1 MSFIKD
7 IKLRY
12 KTGNIVEKFIFI
24 NIGVF
29 IVSLLFK
36 VIFGLYKTNGNF
48 IFNWFAL
55 EHNFSTLITKPWS
68 IISYGFLHAGFIHIL
83 FNMIALYY
91 IGNLFIQYFT
101 QKQLIHFYV
110 LGTFFGGLLF
120 MLSNS
125 YFPLF
130 EGTRP
135 HLVGASAG
143 ISAIFIGLT
152 TYMPNYQL
160 QIRFIG
166 FVKLWHLAAIW
177 IGLDVIGLVGSN
189 AGGHF
194 SHLGGALF
202 GFLYVNQAAN
212 TKLNIWDKLS
222 GIFTSR
228 KKPLHTVY
236 KSSKKTAPKSKNTD
250 LTQQQIDGILDK
262 ISKSGYDSL
271 TKSEKEFLFKQ
282 GKK

>member
-222 GIFTSR
+222 GIFTSH

>member
-1 MSFIKD
+1 MGFIED

-29 IVSLLFK
+29 IASLLFK
-36 VIFGLYKTNGNF
+36 VIFGLYKTNGDF

-101 QKQLIHFYV
+101 QKQLVQFYV